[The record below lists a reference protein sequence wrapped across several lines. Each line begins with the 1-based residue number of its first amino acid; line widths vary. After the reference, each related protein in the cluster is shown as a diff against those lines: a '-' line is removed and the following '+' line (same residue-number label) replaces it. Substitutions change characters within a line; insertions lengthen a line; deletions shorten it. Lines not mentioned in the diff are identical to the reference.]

1 MFCTRWTKTIFARL
15 FNYCYP
21 TVTFGFEQMC
31 LYGWWRWLFVLVL
44 QFQKI
49 LNFYIQ
55 RTRVLYPTCQQAA
68 WGWAWSS
75 LKYPSSS
82 ITYVQQAAWGADRG
96 RVSGE
101 KRRFPGATSINN
113 HIIDIESYS
122 RSQREYIQINFFQS
136 FVVSME
142 TEIHERIIN
151 DRRTMVVVD
160 DDRWVHH
167 SPLLLEHTSAKNG
180 K

>member
-1 MFCTRWTKTIFARL
+1 MFLEQLLKYPSSDKELWYKYLWSPCQHDDDPL
-15 FNYCYP
+15 F
-21 TVTFGFEQMC
+21 
-31 LYGWWRWLFVLVL
+31 LFCN
-44 QFQKI
+44 FQRSS
-49 LNFYIQ
+49 NFYIQ
-55 RTRVLYPTCQQAA
+55 PTRFLYPTCQYSIIFCNIFHNIFIISNPLGSFIQHVNRQLEELIEEECQARKDDFQV
-68 WGWAWSS
+68 
-75 LKYPSSS
+75 LLPST
-82 ITYVQQAAWGADRG
+82 ITSQTWNVIHDHN
-96 RVSGE
+96 VNI
-101 KRRFPGATSINN
+101 F
-113 HIIDIESYS
+113 
-122 RSQREYIQINFFQS
+122 RSTFCQS